1 MQQNLQFFQMTCV
14 FARTMKVLSIDNDF
28 VESMDQIDIHD
39 DEYETHPAKNST
51 CRLNFLKNYKDS
63 TN

>member
-1 MQQNLQFFQMTCV
+1 
-14 FARTMKVLSIDNDF
+14 MKVLSIDNDF

-51 CRLNFLKNYKDS
+51 CRLNLPKIIKTQQINLLFI
-63 TN
+63 